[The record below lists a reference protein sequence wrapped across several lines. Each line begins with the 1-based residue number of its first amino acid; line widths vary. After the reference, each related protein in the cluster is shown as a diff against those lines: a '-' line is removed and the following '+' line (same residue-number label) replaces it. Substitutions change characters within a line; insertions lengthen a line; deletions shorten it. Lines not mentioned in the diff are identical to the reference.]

1 MAFFDMF
8 DKLDDIIYEPI
19 KLITDWAREPLKTR
33 EIARKKRNCG
43 RKFGS

>member
-1 MAFFDMF
+1 MGISRAEYTLSSDGGK
-8 DKLDDIIYEPI
+8 DEKNIVKELG
-19 KLITDWAREPLKTR
+19 K